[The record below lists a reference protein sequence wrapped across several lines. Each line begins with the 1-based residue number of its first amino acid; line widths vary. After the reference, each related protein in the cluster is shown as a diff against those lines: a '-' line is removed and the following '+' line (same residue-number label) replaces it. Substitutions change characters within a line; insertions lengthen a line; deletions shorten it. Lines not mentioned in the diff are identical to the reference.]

1 MSFYGIE
8 NNPINFSI
16 IPDPL
21 VTPVPISHLVQ
32 FPNLVDLPPGNGSLS
47 PGDLLAGALYFNTTG
62 VSTWTLPSGTE
73 MMKCF
78 GNGMDRYVGS
88 GAIVRLEVV
97 NYGSGA
103 LTISGTTGSGNPV
116 TGFQRNKTFTAG
128 AGTGACDCLNIKFT
142 TSTGSYIVF

>member
-32 FPNLVDLPPGNGSLS
+32 FPNLVDLGPGNGSLS
-47 PGDLLAGALYFNTTG
+47 PGDLLAGSLYFNTTG
-62 VSTWTLPSGTE
+62 ASTWTLPSGTE

-78 GNGMDRYVGS
+78 GNGMDKYVGA

-103 LTISGTTGSGNPV
+103 LTISGTTGSGSAI
-116 TGFQRNKTFTAG
+116 GQRNKTFTAG
-128 AGTGACDCLNIKFT
+128 NGTGACDCLNLKFT